1 MAVKPQG
8 HDDRRRWTI
17 DRRVTTRLLDELP
30 DAVIVLDLE
39 GRLVWANRSAERL
52 FGQSAGDW
60 IGHSTLEFVHPEDL
74 ELVLRSLVSVQ
85 NKEIGTLIE
94 VRLRGTGGWR
104 LVELIGAP
112 VEWLKEGA
120 VLFSLRDITERR
132 RFEVAHNEEARLRAV
147 LQNAA
152 TVTILVSSEGIIE
165 SVSGA
170 LNRILGHDPEFVE
183 GQLLA
188 DLVSEADRPTF
199 LAALER
205 ASQGSSTASP
215 VTVTVRLLRF
225 GGNGVVPFELV
236 FINLIEDPTVG
247 GFVVS
252 AHDVTNQVAAEF
264 ELRKTLALLT
274 ATLDSSSDG
283 ILVVDTTGRMTT
295 FNRRLADMW
304 QLPDSILRNRDIAAA
319 NAFVLGQLVRPE
331 VFLARIR
338 ELSADPEA
346 EGKDILELKDG
357 RVFERHVTPQRVDD
371 DVIGRV
377 FSFRDVTERKRF
389 EEDLSYQAFHDSL
402 TGLANKAL
410 FLERLQ
416 LAADR
421 IQRNHGHLAILF
433 LDLDDFKTVNDSL
446 GHSAGDVLL
455 KTTAEVLVGC
465 LRNVDSAAR
474 FGGDEFAVL
483 IEDVEQTGDVLTLA
497 RRILAAFRTP
507 LNIGSHEVSVTVS
520 IGIAFDA
527 SGLVGD
533 EILRNADLAM
543 YAAKERGKDRY
554 AEFEDEMRTAS
565 GSQGRRSPAQN
576 LTSRLARRA
585 GT

>member
-1 MAVKPQG
+1 MAGKPLEHSYG
-8 HDDRRRWTI
+8 RRWAI
-17 DRRVTTRLLDELP
+17 DRRSTTRLLDELP

-85 NKEIGTLIE
+85 NKEVGGLIE
-94 VRLRGTGGWR
+94 VRLRSTAGWR

-132 RFEVAHNEEARLRAV
+132 RFELGHNEEARLSSV

-152 TVTILVSSEGIIE
+152 TVTLLVSPTGLIE

-183 GQLLA
+183 GRLLS
-188 DLVSEADRPTF
+188 DLVSEPDRPSF
-199 LAALER
+199 LEAFDR

-215 VTVTVRLLRF
+215 VIVTVRLLRF
-225 GGNGVVPFELV
+225 GDNGEVPFELV

-252 AHDVTNQVAAEF
+252 AHDVTDQVAAEF

-304 QLPDSILRNRDIAAA
+304 QLPDSILRDRDIAAA

-357 RVFERHVTPQRVDD
+357 RVFERHLTPQRVDND
-371 DVIGRV
+371 IIGRV
-377 FSFRDVTERKRF
+377 FSFRDVTERRRF

-402 TGLANKAL
+402 TGLPNKAL

-421 IQRNHGHLAILF
+421 IQRNHGRLAILF

-474 FGGDEFAVL
+474 FGGDEFAVN
-483 IEDVEQTGDVLTLA
+483 VRMSNRPT
-497 RRILAAFRTP
+497 
-507 LNIGSHEVSVTVS
+507 
-520 IGIAFDA
+520 
-527 SGLVGD
+527 
-533 EILRNADLAM
+533 
-543 YAAKERGKDRY
+543 
-554 AEFEDEMRTAS
+554 
-565 GSQGRRSPAQN
+565 
-576 LTSRLARRA
+576 TSSR
-585 GT
+585 